1 MDDQKLKWYETHV
14 KEFLDTTL
22 YDPNSLT
29 VELPEEKWLEINPTR
44 GIRQGI
50 ESYDLTRC
58 KHSFLSRILR
68 DSYGE
73 YEFDRNV
80 IDNRIFRINRRTL
93 AAGGGLY
100 PNIIYIVMTY
110 ANEVRTYQYNPTLN
124 TMNYLGSTEE
134 NLNDLDKNCCY
145 FVITNYYWRNFL
157 KYRYFGYRLMLVDTG
172 YALANLC
179 LALSKNRLEY
189 RINISSKLF
198 KALDKSLNV
207 NLKYESICCA
217 VSVKNKILCESL
229 KDISDSK
236 ISYKLFDDWD
246 TSPTNLYKILETN
259 VNNEDFNLCETINK
273 SINEFK
279 LPYNLKYRVSPG
291 GGPMISIKPIG
302 NIKFEKTLKN
312 FANLKNIFGKFSEDI
327 ETYVYVNK
335 VENVSTGLYIVDNE
349 GSIIRQECNYTSK
362 DYQQML
368 RKKNFNLYET
378 PAFFFFGTNLKRM
391 IKKYGTSGF
400 KIAQIKIGLASQ
412 LLTYAGCLNECW
424 THAILGFEVDMAEK
438 FTNVKDDLN
447 LLNLVAFSDSKP
459 LDRFSANF

>member
-198 KALDKSLNV
+198 KALDKSLNI

-217 VSVKNKILCESL
+217 V
-229 KDISDSK
+229 
-236 ISYKLFDDWD
+236 
-246 TSPTNLYKILETN
+246 
-259 VNNEDFNLCETINK
+259 
-273 SINEFK
+273 
-279 LPYNLKYRVSPG
+279 
-291 GGPMISIKPIG
+291 
-302 NIKFEKTLKN
+302 
-312 FANLKNIFGKFSEDI
+312 
-327 ETYVYVNK
+327 
-335 VENVSTGLYIVDNE
+335 
-349 GSIIRQECNYTSK
+349 
-362 DYQQML
+362 
-368 RKKNFNLYET
+368 
-378 PAFFFFGTNLKRM
+378 
-391 IKKYGTSGF
+391 
-400 KIAQIKIGLASQ
+400 
-412 LLTYAGCLNECW
+412 
-424 THAILGFEVDMAEK
+424 
-438 FTNVKDDLN
+438 
-447 LLNLVAFSDSKP
+447 
-459 LDRFSANF
+459 